1 MFTGIILAAM
11 AGTIAT
17 AIITAMAGATIGPLV
32 AGFPLKNMARCRF
45 PLCQRRF
52 GRIMDI
58 LTIPTMDI
66 TVQIITYNRGS
77 RSERHH
83 FAFYPAPYPPR
94 CC

>member
-1 MFTGIILAAM
+1 MFTGIILATM

-17 AIITAMAGATIGPLV
+17 TIITAMAGATIDPIV
-32 AGFPLKNMARCRF
+32 AGPLKNLAHCRF

-66 TVQIITYNRGS
+66 TVPIITYKLIIQR
-77 RSERHH
+77 ERQ
-83 FAFYPAPYPPR
+83 
-94 CC
+94 

>member
-11 AGTIAT
+11 AGPITT
-17 AIITAMAGATIGPLV
+17 AIITAMAGAAIDPLV
-32 AGFPLKNMARCRF
+32 AGFPLKNLARCRF

-66 TVQIITYNRGS
+66 TVPIITYKLIIQR
-77 RSERHH
+77 ERQ
-83 FAFYPAPYPPR
+83 
-94 CC
+94 

>member
-1 MFTGIILAAM
+1 MFTGIILATM

-17 AIITAMAGATIGPLV
+17 TIITAMAGATIDPIV
-32 AGFPLKNMARCRF
+32 AGPLKNLARCRF

-66 TVQIITYNRGS
+66 TVPIITYKLIIQR
-77 RSERHH
+77 ERQ
-83 FAFYPAPYPPR
+83 
-94 CC
+94 

>member
-1 MFTGIILAAM
+1 MFTGIILATM

-17 AIITAMAGATIGPLV
+17 TIITAIAGATIDPIVDG
-32 AGFPLKNMARCRF
+32 PLKNLARCRF

-66 TVQIITYNRGS
+66 TAQIIIYNSIIR
-77 RSERHH
+77 RE
-83 FAFYPAPYPPR
+83 
-94 CC
+94 CQ

>member
-1 MFTGIILAAM
+1 MFTGIILATM

-17 AIITAMAGATIGPLV
+17 TIITAMAGATIDPIV
-32 AGFPLKNMARCRF
+32 AGFPLMNLARCRF

-66 TVQIITYNRGS
+66 TAPIITYKLIIR
-77 RSERHH
+77 RKRQ
-83 FAFYPAPYPPR
+83 
-94 CC
+94 